1 MFYTTDD
8 TQKLPRFSGYDE
20 SHVKKVVELNDK
32 QRFTLRKS
40 PLSGKLHIRA
50 NQGHTIQASHT
61 KEFLLKGKDQYGQTY
76 CPNSFD

>member
-40 PLSGKLHIRA
+40 PLSGKLQIRA
-50 NQGHTIQASHT
+50 NQGHTIQASQT
-61 KEFLLKGKDQYGQTY
+61 REFLLKGKDQYG
-76 CPNSFD
+76 